1 MSNNI
6 TIVGAGPVGLVA
18 GALMAELNYSV
29 NIIEANHK
37 DFVLKDSK
45 ALALSNSTVFI
56 LKKLDIWKD
65 LLKKATPINEIH
77 VSQKNTFGRTL
88 FEANDY
94 EEDALG
100 YIVSYADLIKLLKNK
115 IEGFKNVHIFFN
127 TKLENV
133 KNFKDSKNI
142 LIKNDGKEKE
152 LPFNLLVLA
161 DGGKARIAGID
172 LTREEKDINH
182 IALVSSLKINKPHY
196 GRAYE
201 RFTKNGPIA
210 LLPNTS
216 NTFTLVWTGPKKYID
231 EIAKLNN
238 DSLLKILQ
246 ENFGKRA
253 GEFVDINEKSFF
265 VLKSSIL
272 KNISTPNVVA
282 IGNASQIIHPV
293 AGQGLNIGMRDALE
307 LAKFVKTYFDDS
319 FSKNISHDFNR
330 IRKSQSSDIIN
341 ITDQLSSIF
350 LNNIIGFNNLR
361 GLSLSALDAIP
372 PLKRKFVRKMSY
384 GA

>member
-1 MSNNI
+1 MSNTI

-37 DFVLKDSK
+37 DFILKDSK

-56 LKKLDIWKD
+56 LKKLDIWRD

-88 FEANDY
+88 FKANDY

-100 YIVSYADLIKLLKNK
+100 YIVSYADLMKLLKNK
-115 IEGFKNVHIFFN
+115 IEGLQNVHIFFN

-133 KNFKDSKNI
+133 KNFNDSKNI

-161 DGGKARIAGID
+161 DGGKTQIAGID
-172 LTREEKDINH
+172 LTREERDLNH
-182 IALVSSLKINKPHY
+182 VALVSSIKSNKPHY

-210 LLPNTS
+210 LLPNTL
-216 NTFTLVWTGPKKYID
+216 NAFTLVWTGPKKYID
-231 EIAKLNN
+231 EIAKLDS
-238 DSLLKILQ
+238 DSLLNILQ

-253 GEFVDINEKSFF
+253 GEFIDIKEKSFF
-265 VLKSSIL
+265 ALKSSIL
-272 KNISTPNVVA
+272 KNISTPNIVA

-307 LAKFVKTYFDDS
+307 LAKFVKTDFEDS
-319 FSKNISHDFNR
+319 FSKNISRDFNR
-330 IRKSQSSDIIN
+330 LRKSKSSDIIN

-350 LNNIIGFNNLR
+350 LNNIIGFNYFR
-361 GLSLSALDAIP
+361 GVSLSTLDAIP

-384 GA
+384 GE

>member
-1 MSNNI
+1 MSNAI
-6 TIVGAGPVGLVA
+6 TIIGAGPVGMVA
-18 GALMAELNYSV
+18 GALIAELNYSV

-37 DFVLKDSK
+37 DFILKDSK

-56 LKKLDIWKD
+56 FKKLDIWRD
-65 LLKKATPINEIH
+65 LLKKVTPINEIH

-88 FEANDY
+88 FKADDY

-100 YIVSYADLIKLLKNK
+100 YIVSYADLMKVLKNK
-115 IEGFKNVHIFFN
+115 IEGLQNVHIFFN

-133 KNFKDSKNI
+133 KNFNDSKNI

-161 DGGKARIAGID
+161 DGGKTQIAGID
-172 LTREEKDINH
+172 LTREERDLNH
-182 IALVSSLKINKPHY
+182 VALVSSIKSNKPNY

-210 LLPNTS
+210 LLPNTL
-216 NTFTLVWTGPKKYID
+216 NAFTLVWTGPKKYID
-231 EIAKLNN
+231 EIAKLDN
-238 DSLLKILQ
+238 DSLLCSLQ
-246 ENFGKRA
+246 EIFGQRA
-253 GEFVDINEKSFF
+253 GNFINIDERSIF

-272 KNISTPNVVA
+272 NNISTPNVVA

-307 LAKFVKTYFDDS
+307 LANFAKYHLGDS
-319 FSKNISHDFNR
+319 FSKNALNNFNLR
-330 IRKSQSSDIIN
+330 RKSKSADIVKL
-341 ITDQLSSIF
+341 TDKLSTIF
-350 LNNIIGFNNLR
+350 LNDIIGFNCLR

-372 PLKRKFVRKMSY
+372 SLKKKFVRKMSY
-384 GA
+384 GE

>member
-6 TIVGAGPVGLVA
+6 IIVGAGPVGLVA
-18 GALMAELNYSV
+18 GAFLATLKYSV

-37 DFVLKDSK
+37 DFILKDSK

-56 LKKLDIWKD
+56 LKKLNIWGD

-88 FEANDY
+88 FKADDY
-94 EEDALG
+94 DEDALG
-100 YIVSYADLIKLLKNK
+100 YIVSYADLINLLKRK
-115 IEGFKNVHIFFN
+115 IEGLQNARIFFN

-133 KNFKDSKNI
+133 ENFKDSNKI
-142 LIKNDGKEKE
+142 FIKNDGKEKE
-152 LPFNLLVLA
+152 LSFNLLVLA
-161 DGGKARIAGID
+161 DGGKSKIAGID
-172 LTREEKDINH
+172 LIREEKDLNH
-182 IALVSSLKINKPHY
+182 IALVSLVKSKKPHY

-210 LLPNTS
+210 LPPKGFYN
-216 NTFTLVWTGPKKYID
+216 FTLVWTGPKKYID
-231 EIAKLNN
+231 EIANLNKVAFL
-238 DSLLKILQ
+238 DILQ
-246 ENFGKRA
+246 ENFGRRA
-253 GEFVDINEKSFF
+253 GEFIDANEKSIF

-307 LAKFVKTYFDDS
+307 LAKFVENHLDDS
-319 FSKNISHDFNR
+319 FSKNMLHDFNC
-330 IRKSQSSDIIN
+330 IQKKKSSDIIN

-350 LNNIIGFNNLR
+350 LNKCIGCNYLR
-361 GLSLSALDAIP
+361 GLTLSAFD
-372 PLKRKFVRKMSY
+372 
-384 GA
+384 